1 MSNLMSHDFLV
12 RELEKI
18 DLDNGFFE
26 TLSNL
31 SNVSDIDNLKA
42 LQLFNK
48 IKSNPQHKIF
58 VVALNN
64 GNVIGSITVLI
75 EDKFIHSGGKVA
87 HIEDVVTRKGYEGSG
102 IGGALV
108 CKAREFASSSGCY
121 KVILDCLENIVRFYE
136 KCGFR
141 KYGISMRH
149 DL

>member
-1 MSNLMSHDFLV
+1 MSNIMSHDFLV

-18 DLDNGFFE
+18 DLDNGFFD

-31 SNVSDIDNLKA
+31 NVSDIDNLKA

-58 VVALNN
+58 VAALND

-102 IGGALV
+102 IGSALV
-108 CKAREFASSSGCY
+108 CKALEFSRASGCY

-141 KYGISMRH
+141 KYGISMRC